1 MTGAT
6 MNAQHVALFTQKRHP
21 EIKIAGNR
29 SGEGLAV
36 SGRVPITSKLSIHE
50 GRAPLQLAPPTRAP
64 FAQQVKHR
72 DDSQPGEQDRSAK
85 PQKNASMGLTTKK
98 PPVN

>member
-1 MTGAT
+1 MTGSP
-6 MNAQHVALFTQKRHP
+6 MNAQHLALFTQKSHP

-29 SGEGLAV
+29 RREGLAV
-36 SGRVPITSKLSIHE
+36 SRRVPVTSKLSLHE

-72 DDSQPGEQDRSAK
+72 DDGQPGEQDRSAK
-85 PQKNASMGLTTKK
+85 P
-98 PPVN
+98 